1 MAVIDL
7 KQATITIEDG
17 AATSVELILGDGNVT
32 FTETVNREYRLNRG
46 VLNTVKDGDEEPMS
60 VTFELEWEYLDGATP
75 YNIVKNAD
83 ASYTTTDAT
92 DLCAP
97 YACNIKID
105 YDPDCATGDQ
115 EVITFPDF
123 RYENINGDLSGSQ
136 LSVDGRCN
144 ATEPTIVRTPAP

>member
-7 KQATITIEDG
+7 KEATITIEDG
-17 AATSVELILGDGNVT
+17 ASASVEAILGDGNVT

-60 VTFELEWEYLDGATP
+60 VSFELEWEYLAGATP
-75 YNIVKNAD
+75 YAIVKNLAD
-83 ASYTTTDAT
+83 AYTSSDTVDP
-92 DLCAP
+92 CAP
-97 YACNIKID
+97 YACNIVIA
-105 YDPDCATGDQ
+105 YDPDCATGDA
-115 EVITFPDF
+115 ETITFPDF

-144 ATEPTIVRTPAP
+144 VTEPTSVRTPA

>member
-7 KQATITIEDG
+7 KAATVTITDG
-17 AATSVELILGDGNVT
+17 AAGSVEAVLGDGNVT

-60 VTFELEWEYLDGATP
+60 VSFELEWEYLAGATP
-75 YNIVKNAD
+75 YAIVKNLGD
-83 ASYTTTDAT
+83 TYTSSDTVDP
-92 DLCAP
+92 CAP
-97 YACNIKID
+97 YACNIVID
-105 YDPDCATGDQ
+105 YDPDCATGDS

-144 ATEPTIVRTPAP
+144 VTEPTSVRTPA